1 MSLNDKLKV
10 AAEESALKL
19 CKLATLLS
27 GSDLTDDEKKNLTA
41 LLAVDDRNPARVS
54 SATIGQILREEGYD
68 LSNRAVDRH
77 RKPPKNCSCKQLAS
91 KK

>member
-10 AAEESALKL
+10 AAQDSADKL

-27 GSDLTDDEKKNLTA
+27 GPQLTSDEKKNLTA
-41 LLAVDDRNPARVS
+41 LLEVDQHNPTRVPS
-54 SATIGQILREEGYD
+54 STIGQILREEGYD
-68 LSNRAVDRH
+68 ISNSAVDRH
-77 RKPPKNCSCKQLAS
+77 RKTPKSCSCKQTAG

>member
-68 LSNRAVDRH
+68 LSNSAVDRH
-77 RKPPKNCSCKQLAS
+77 RKTPKNCSCKQLAS